1 MSDWTLWL
9 SLLNEVLPE
18 ALVLTMMIIGLVGL
32 LVPIIPG
39 LVIIWVAAL
48 GYGLYA
54 GFGTLGWIMFA
65 LITVL
70 MIVGSVL
77 DNVLMGTK
85 AHESGA
91 PWWVVLVA
99 MVAGIIGNF
108 FLPVIGGILAAL
120 LALFLVEF
128 ARRKNAKKA
137 LTSMKGMLVGWGWAV
152 LIRFIMGLFMI
163 GLWLIWAF
171 A

>member
-1 MSDWTLWL
+1 MSDWNYWFT
-9 SLLNEVLPE
+9 EVLPE
-18 ALVLTMMIIGLVGL
+18 ALVLTLMTIGLLGL

-54 GFGTLGWIMFA
+54 GFGVLGWIMFA

-70 MIVGSVL
+70 MIVGSVI
-77 DNVLMGTK
+77 DNVLMGAK

-91 PWWVVLVA
+91 PWWVVLIA
-99 MVAGIIGNF
+99 LVAGIIGNF

-128 ARRKNAKKA
+128 IRRKDAKKA
-137 LTSMKGMLVGWGWAV
+137 LTSMKGMVVGCGWAIA
-152 LIRFIMGLFMI
+152 IRFIMGLFMI
-163 GLWLIWAF
+163 GFWLIWAL